1 MAWIHIKALRVYV
14 ESVLRYGLPLEY
26 ISAIINSPNAKAA
39 QKVKKQLAVYNYLGG
54 NAFGKDKK
62 GNIKNDIPGDLMAG
76 DTAEY
81 SAYVYY
87 EFEIA

>member
-1 MAWIHIKALRVYV
+1 MRKNEPDITN
-14 ESVLRYGLPLEY
+14 
-26 ISAIINSPNAKAA
+26 INPKSPNAKAA

-54 NAFGKDKK
+54 NAFGRDKK

-81 SAYVYY
+81 SAYVFY